1 MSKYLKILIVDDEK
15 ASRETMQMLL
25 ENEGYTTEISR
36 SAEEA
41 MSMLAKEPFHI
52 VISDLMMPGING
64 IELLKMIKGQ
74 YANDTEVIM
83 ATGYAS
89 VESAIEAM
97 KEGAFGY
104 FIKGNSP
111 EELLKEIEKAANR
124 LKLRHISES
133 GTNSD
138 YLLTTKSL
146 KMGKIWNMVDLVAQ
160 ANAPVLITGESGT
173 GKEIIAEQIHLR
185 SERKEAPFVAVN
197 CQQFP
202 KDLIESELFGH
213 EKGAFS
219 GAISRR
225 IGKLEQAACGTLFL
239 DEIGDVALNT
249 QTKLLRV
256 LENKVVERIGSNT
269 GIPIDF
275 RLISATNR
283 PVREMISEG
292 KFREDL
298 YYRLNTIEIVVPPLR
313 ERREDLPD
321 LIDLFVSKYSRE
333 LGKQFRGIDDETMEY
348 LLNNEYRGNIR
359 ELRNIIERMVILS
372 RNEGWLTIGP
382 MTDQDQEPGEKSRH
396 LPYKEAKA
404 RFERDYIREM
414 LEEYEGNITK
424 TAEHMGLSRRQL
436 FNKITEYGID
446 AENYKEDN
454 KRR

>member
-1 MSKYLKILIVDDEK
+1 MSKYIKILIVDDEK
-15 ASRETMQMLL
+15 ASRETIQMLL
-25 ENEGYTTEISR
+25 ENEGYSTAIVQ

-41 MSMLAKEPFHI
+41 MEMLGKEPFHI

-64 IELLKMIKGQ
+64 IEFLKMVKEQ
-74 YANDTEVIM
+74 YANDIEVIM

-97 KEGAFGY
+97 REGAFGY

-111 EELLKEIEKAANR
+111 EELLKEIEKALNR
-124 LKLRHISES
+124 LELRHISENDA
-133 GTNSD
+133 GSD

-160 ANAPVLITGESGT
+160 AKAPVLITGESGT

-185 SERKEAPFVAVN
+185 SERKDAPFVAVN

-239 DEIGDVALNT
+239 DEIGDVTLNT

-256 LENKVVERIGSNT
+256 LENKVVERIGSNI

-283 PVREMISEG
+283 PIREMIAEG
-292 KFREDL
+292 RFREDL
-298 YYRLNTIEIVVPPLR
+298 YYRLNTIEINVPPLR
-313 ERREDLPD
+313 DRREDLPD
-321 LIDLFVSKYSRE
+321 LIDLFVRKYSKE
-333 LGKQFRGIDDETMEY
+333 LGKQFRGIDDQTMEF
-348 LLNNEYRGNIR
+348 LLTNDYRGNIR

-372 RNEGWLTIGP
+372 KNEGWLSIGS
-382 MTDQDQEPGEKSRH
+382 MADQDQDSNGRAIH

-404 RFERDYIREM
+404 RFEKEYIREM
-414 LEEYEGNITK
+414 LEEYDGNITR
-424 TAEHMGLSRRQL
+424 TAENMGLSRRQL

-446 AENYKEDN
+446 AESYKDEN
-454 KRR
+454 KK